1 MLTKY
6 DLCLCRAGRTRC
18 VAGVTRETGTESD
31 FSSPRYSQKP
41 NKQGGA
47 EQELVVCLPWIP
59 VKSGLVQSDDAAL
72 STPAGRV
79 ESTAMQYI
87 PSWAH
92 SSSHITLSGTGLQ
105 QLQLL

>member
-1 MLTKY
+1 M
-6 DLCLCRAGRTRC
+6 RQGRNPASPLLGTRK
-18 VAGVTRETGTESD
+18 
-31 FSSPRYSQKP
+31 SQT
-41 NKQGGA
+41 KQGGA

-92 SSSHITLSGTGLQ
+92 SSHCQENRPPAAPLTRTTDNAKTHAPFER
-105 QLQLL
+105 